1 MATGTGKP
9 GRKKTARKKAADP
22 KQAANSKK
30 SASSKKSH
38 GSYQARD
45 IEVLEGLEAVRR
57 RPAMYIGT
65 TDSRGL
71 HHLLWEIVDN
81 SVDEFLVQET
91 DRINVTLH
99 KDGSSITVSDNGR
112 GIPVDKH
119 PKTQASAL
127 ELIMTTLHAGGKFS
141 DKNYARSGGLHGVG
155 SSVVNALSAQLVAT
169 VRRDGHEWMQT
180 YHQGRPKAAVKKVR
194 KVRGH
199 GTTIFFRPD
208 DSIFRRTKFNPETIR
223 QHLEDISF
231 IHAGLKIFFDDETH
245 GETHELHHPEGIGEF
260 LQKITCDGQ
269 KKPTHEVP
277 YAMVRDERG
286 QRVEIVLHWTEAT
299 DEEIRSYV
307 NGIRTHA
314 GGTHESGLRSGVAKA
329 IRNYMEVHNIKPKGV
344 TVTNDDIREGLV
356 IILSVFIAE
365 PMFQGQT
372 KEKLNNPELSGQ
384 VESLVRPGLET
395 WLNANPSLADAI
407 LGRIV
412 LSARARMASR
422 DAAKEIRRKTPANRR
437 STLPGKLYDCRAG
450 SLEESELFI
459 VEGDSA
465 GGTAAMG
472 RNSRTQAVLPLR
484 GKVLNTESL
493 STSKIMANQSIQDL
507 VETLGTGIGN
517 DFDIRKLRY
526 GRVILLMDA
535 DSDGYHITTLLLTFF
550 FRHMRELI
558 RQGKLFIAQPPLYRI
573 EIGNQTFYAQDD
585 AEKEQVLAAAP
596 EGRKVVI
603 DRFKGLGEMNADQL
617 KDTTLDPTRR
627 ILLRVDIESQL
638 DADNTFRQLLG
649 RDASER
655 YRIIMDEAEEA
666 DDLDI

>member
-1 MATGTGKP
+1 MATASD
-9 GRKKTARKKAADP
+9 KTAKTTSARKRDTDP
-22 KQAANSKK
+22 KTSET
-30 SASSKKSH
+30 ST
-38 GSYQARD
+38 GSYQAKD

-65 TDSRGL
+65 TDNRGL

-81 SVDEFLVQET
+81 SVDEFLAGET

-119 PKTQASAL
+119 PKSKTSAL

-155 SSVVNALSAQLVAT
+155 SSVVNALSTELIAT
-169 VRRDGHEWMQT
+169 VKRDGNEWMQA
-180 YHQGRPKAAVKKVR
+180 YQQGRPKAKVKKVR
-194 KVRGH
+194 RVRGH

-231 IHAGLKIFFDDETH
+231 IHGGLKIFFHDETK
-245 GETHELHHPEGIGEF
+245 GETHELHHPEGIGAY
-260 LQKITCDGQ
+260 LQKITTDGQ
-269 KKPTHEVP
+269 KKSVHELP
-277 YAMVRDERG
+277 FAIEKDERG
-286 QRVEIVLHWTEAT
+286 NRIEVVLHWSEAT

-307 NGIRTHA
+307 NGIRTHG

-329 IRNYMEVHNIKPKGV
+329 IKNYMEVHNIKPKGV
-344 TVTNDDIREGLV
+344 TITNDDIREGV
-356 IILSVFIAE
+356 VAILSVFLGD

-384 VESLVRPGLET
+384 VEGLIRPGLET
-395 WLNANPSLADAI
+395 WLNANPSVADAI

-412 LSARARMASR
+412 LAARARMASR
-422 DAAKEIRRKTPANRR
+422 DAAKEIRRKTPVSRR

-450 SLEESELFI
+450 NREESELFI

-472 RNSRTQAVLPLR
+472 RNSRTQAILPLR

-493 STSKIMANQSIQDL
+493 STSKIMSNQSIQDL
-507 VETLGTGIGN
+507 VETLGTGIGPAC
-517 DFDIRKLRY
+517 DIRKLRY

-535 DSDGYHITTLLLTFF
+535 DSDGYHISTLLLTFF

-573 EIGNQTFYAQDD
+573 EIGNETFYAQDD
-585 AEKEQVLAAAP
+585 ADKEQVLAAASS
-596 EGRKVVI
+596 GRKVVI

-617 KDTTLDPTRR
+617 KDTTLDPARR

-655 YRIIMDEAEEA
+655 YRMIMDEADEA